1 VRVIPTLVTSVLVLA
16 GSLAFDAGARTDAKP
31 ITARAAQL
39 TPVGS
44 FDFPVS
50 VTSPPADTKRLFVVE
65 KAGRIRVVLDG
76 RILAAPFLDISGEVA
91 HGNEPGLLSLAFS
104 PRYARNRLFYIYY
117 AGTDR
122 RTHLLEF
129 RRSSSNPNRADL
141 RSRRQVLS
149 FEHLSG
155 EHFGGQLL
163 FDPTGK
169 LYLSTGDGGLTEW
182 KDKMR
187 AQRLNDPNGKI
198 LRVIPASGATRVV
211 ARGLR
216 NPWRFAID
224 AKSGDFYIGD
234 VGEFVRES
242 IKFAAAKRVQ
252 GTNFGWPCFEG
263 TLPSDKFPPAMCP
276 GRIPPLLEYAREGG
290 NCSVVAGVVAA
301 DPRLPQLVGRFLY
314 SDYCLGEVITLKVQ
328 KGRLVSKQ
336 SLHLY
341 EPGITSFG
349 TDARRRI
356 YIATAAGSVY
366 RLDPSSKKGP
376 VGGAG
381 PATGKEIFL
390 ASGCGT
396 CHALASART
405 AGTYGPDLD
414 KAEPT
419 RALVI
424 ERVTSGKGRM
434 PSFEGR
440 LTEDQ
445 IRSVADFIARP

>member
-1 VRVIPTLVTSVLVLA
+1 MRFVLALAIPFLVLA
-16 GSLAFDAGARTDAKP
+16 GSQTFDASASTDVKPISARAVGLTAVGKFEFPVAVTAPPGDAK
-31 ITARAAQL
+31 R
-39 TPVGS
+39 V
-44 FDFPVS
+44 
-50 VTSPPADTKRLFVVE
+50 FVVE

-76 RILAAPFLDISGEVA
+76 RILATPFLDIAKEVA
-91 HGNEPGLLSLAFS
+91 RGNETGLLSLAFS
-104 PRYARNRLFYIYY
+104 PQYARNRLFYIYY
-117 AGTDR
+117 VGTDR

-129 RRSSSNPNRADL
+129 RRSSSDPNRADL
-141 RSRRQVLS
+141 ASRRQVLS

-163 FDPTGK
+163 FGPAGK

-198 LRVIPASGATRVV
+198 LRVIPARGATRVV

-242 IKFAAAKRVQ
+242 IKFAPAKRIQ

-263 TLPSDKFPPAMCP
+263 TLPSAKFPPSMCP

-290 NCSVVAGVVAA
+290 NCSVVAGVVVA
-301 DPRLPQLVGRFLY
+301 DPRLPQLAGRFLY
-314 SDYCLGEVITLKVQ
+314 ADYCLGEVIALNVQ

-336 SLHLY
+336 SLHIY
-341 EPGITSFG
+341 EPGVTSFG

-356 YIATAAGSVY
+356 YIATATGSVY
-366 RLDPSSKKGP
+366 RLDPRAKNGSG
-376 VGGAG
+376 GGAV
-381 PATGKEIFL
+381 PVTGKEIFL
-390 ASGCGT
+390 TSGCGT
-396 CHALASART
+396 CHALAAAGT
-405 AGTYGPDLD
+405 VGTYGPNLD
-414 KAEPT
+414 KAQPT

-424 ERVTSGKGRM
+424 QRVTSGQGRM
-434 PSFEGR
+434 PSFENR

-445 IRSVADFIARP
+445 IRSVADFVSKN